1 MKTTKETLL
10 LIATFFSFFCT
21 ILVLLYQ
28 SHCMYNGNFRKR
40 FKTLQL
46 HEQPLNITTTTR
58 VEIQSEAGLGT
69 KVLDAHDNQNNENAI
84 NMKDISSDVAAIDQE
99 IRVQKPLTQQ
109 KQTTGTEFYKHV
121 NLVNT
126 VASSLT
132 WQPVVPHDSY
142 VYSAY
147 IDDRIN
153 GTAVTLITIEDG
165 YRKQNFMSYCHLW
178 FKNESLPVVIEAEI
192 VYWLGSGYR

>member
-1 MKTTKETLL
+1 
-10 LIATFFSFFCT
+10 
-21 ILVLLYQ
+21 
-28 SHCMYNGNFRKR
+28 MYNGNFRKR

-46 HEQPLNITTTTR
+46 HEQPLNITTSAGS
-58 VEIQSEAGLGT
+58 QSEAGLVKRGAE
-69 KVLDAHDNQNNENAI
+69 AHENQNNENAI
-84 NMKDISSDVAAIDQE
+84 NMTDISGDLTTASQE
-99 IRVQKPLTQQ
+99 IRAQKPLNQQ
-109 KQTTGTEFYKHV
+109 KQTTRTEFCKYV
-121 NLVNT
+121 NLVTTN
-126 VASSLT
+126 ASSLT
-132 WQPVVPHDSY
+132 WQPVVPNDSY

>member
-1 MKTTKETLL
+1 
-10 LIATFFSFFCT
+10 
-21 ILVLLYQ
+21 
-28 SHCMYNGNFRKR
+28 MYNGNFRKR

-58 VEIQSEAGLGT
+58 VEIQSEAGLGI

-84 NMKDISSDVAAIDQE
+84 NMTDISGDLTTASQE
-99 IRVQKPLTQQ
+99 IRAQKPLNQQ
-109 KQTTGTEFYKHV
+109 KQTRGTEFCKHV
-121 NLVNT
+121 NLVITN
-126 VASSLT
+126 ASSLT
-132 WQPVVPHDSY
+132 WQPVVPNDSY

-165 YRKQNFMSYCHLW
+165 YRKQDFISYCHLW
-178 FKNESLPVVIEAEI
+178 LKNESLPVVVEATI

>member
-1 MKTTKETLL
+1 
-10 LIATFFSFFCT
+10 
-21 ILVLLYQ
+21 
-28 SHCMYNGNFRKR
+28 MYNGNFRKR

-46 HEQPLNITTTTR
+46 HEQPLNITTSAET
-58 VEIQSEAGLGT
+58 QSSAGFGT
-69 KVLDAHDNQNNENAI
+69 KVLENHNNKDDETAI
-84 NMKDISSDVAAIDQE
+84 NMKDISSDVAAIGQE
-99 IRVQKPLTQQ
+99 IRVQKPVTQQ
-109 KQTTGTEFYKHV
+109 KQTTWTEFCKHV

-126 VASSLT
+126 NALALT

-147 IDDRIN
+147 IDGRIN

-165 YRKQNFMSYCHLW
+165 YRKQNFISYCHLW
-178 FKNESLPVVIEAEI
+178 FKNESLPVVVEAAL

>member
-1 MKTTKETLL
+1 MKTTKEFLL

-28 SHCMYNGNFRKR
+28 SHCMFYGNFRKR

-46 HEQPLNITTTTR
+46 HEQPLNITTS
-58 VEIQSEAGLGT
+58 VGSQSEAGLGE
-69 KVLDAHDNQNNENAI
+69 KGEEAHHNQNNEKTI
-84 NMKDISSDVAAIDQE
+84 NMKDISGDLATASQE
-99 IRVQKPLTQQ
+99 ISAQKPMTQQ
-109 KQTTGTEFYKHV
+109 KQSTVTEFCKHV

-126 VASSLT
+126 NASSLT
-132 WQPVVPHDSY
+132 WQPIVPNDSY
-142 VYSAY
+142 IYSAY
-147 IDDRIN
+147 LDDRIN

-165 YRKQNFMSYCHLW
+165 YRKQNFISYCHLW
-178 FKNESLPVVIEAEI
+178 FKNESLPVVVEAAV